1 MSTHNALSPW
11 VESLILNYG
20 SQEGSSSRS
29 RVGLR
34 AQVVD
39 VGPMSLSQ
47 VRVSDR
53 PRGLLFLSDGVL
65 RIPALVTPSAWG
77 HFQDLED
84 RDSFASLLN
93 TIVCIRHYRLHFLM
107 APQEAECKFFLT
119 VGQLGM
125 AAASPV
131 EDDTPSHTMLAS
143 VKQKICQ
150 TWRSLQEQEV
160 VDPEES
166 QYGIDL
172 TELLEEWQR
181 DYMQCVQEDAEE
193 RLTKTYSS
201 NESSQP
207 CTSNWRSNTSTTTR
221 WDIDR
226 VRYKGEK
233 SFTVPLKY
241 LLIPEDVMQGKTVP
255 IINNILLDEVSSPSK
270 ATSKESVDDRI
281 LQHDMIVE
289 LTDSGTRPLSNPWD
303 IFPPPSVTSSW
314 SEASLDLTPTQIRHC
329 LTESNPVKPSTQF
342 PVQNPTQTEQ
352 ASEHSKDE
360 SSLLPPYQKAAS
372 SSSPLV
378 SVGSSASDGAS
389 ELRTDTAQK
398 RPPLDEVSQ
407 SFEMEERKCGKAKR
421 KRSGPPP
428 EHREEDVQVSRSP
441 PSWLF
446 DTEAGSGVQ
455 KKSLQRR
462 APAVGSVLTRA
473 PSIHGDGTPFSYSY
487 EVSGQNLQDLSN
499 FKITDSRVQWAV
511 RYLLSPKQNNDPDST
526 PVTSQS
532 KKI

>member
-1 MSTHNALSPW
+1 MATHNALSPW
-11 VESLILNYG
+11 IESLILNYG

-47 VRVSDR
+47 VRASDK
-53 PRGLLFLSDGVL
+53 PRGLLFLSDGAL

-107 APQEAECKFFLT
+107 APEEAECKFFLT

-131 EDDTPSHTMLAS
+131 EDDTPSHTTLAS

-150 TWRSLQEQEV
+150 TWRSLQDQEV

-166 QYGIDL
+166 QYGSDL
-172 TELLEEWQR
+172 TELLEEWHR
-181 DYMQCVQEDAEE
+181 DYMQCVQEDVE
-193 RLTKTYSS
+193 RLPKTCSS
-201 NESSQP
+201 DESSQP
-207 CTSNWRSNTSTTTR
+207 CTSNWGSNTSTATR

-241 LLIPEDVMQGKTVP
+241 LLIPEDIMQGKTVP
-255 IINNILLDEVSSPSK
+255 IINNILPDEVSSPSK
-270 ATSKESVDDRI
+270 ATNKESVDDRI
-281 LQHDMIVE
+281 LQDDIIVE

-303 IFPPPSVTSSW
+303 IFPPPSVTSSS

-329 LTESNPVKPSTQF
+329 LTESDPVKTSTQF
-342 PVQNPTQTEQ
+342 PVQSSRQTEQ
-352 ASEHSKDE
+352 ASEPSKDE
-360 SSLLPPYQKAAS
+360 SSLLPPYQKAPG

-378 SVGSSASDGAS
+378 SACSSASGGAS
-389 ELRTDTAQK
+389 ELRTGTAPK
-398 RPPLDEVSQ
+398 RPPLDQVSQ
-407 SFEMEERKCGKAKR
+407 SLEMEERKCGKAKR
-421 KRSGPPP
+421 KRSGPPQ
-428 EHREEDVQVSRSP
+428 EHREEDVQAGQSP

-446 DTEAGSGVQ
+446 DTFAAQE
-455 KKSLQRR
+455 KSLHRQ
-462 APAVGSVLTRA
+462 APVVGSALTSA
-473 PSIHGDGTPFSYSY
+473 PSVHSDGTPFSYSY
-487 EVSGQNLQDLSN
+487 TVSGQNLQDFSQ
-499 FKITDSRVQWAV
+499 FKVTDSRVRWAV
-511 RYLLSPKQNNDPDST
+511 RYLLAPEQNDDPDST
-526 PVTSQS
+526 AVTSQS

>member
-11 VESLILNYG
+11 IESLILTYG
-20 SQEGSSSRS
+20 SPEGSSCGS

-47 VRVSDR
+47 VRASDR

-65 RIPALVTPSAWG
+65 RIPALVTPSAWD
-77 HFQDLED
+77 HFQELED

-93 TIVCIRHYRLHFLM
+93 TIVCIRDYRLNFLM
-107 APQEAECKFFLT
+107 APEEAECKFFLT

-131 EDDTPSHTMLAS
+131 EDNTPSHTTLAS
-143 VKQKICQ
+143 VKQKIRQ
-150 TWRSLQEQEV
+150 TWRSLQDQEV
-160 VDPEES
+160 VDSEES

-172 TELLEEWQR
+172 TELLEEWHR

-193 RLTKTYSS
+193 RLTKTCSS
-201 NESSQP
+201 DESSQP
-207 CTSNWRSNTSTTTR
+207 CASNWHSHTSTTTH

-255 IINNILLDEVSSPSK
+255 VLNNILPDEVSSPSK

-281 LQHDMIVE
+281 LQDDMIVE

-303 IFPPPSVTSSW
+303 IFPPPSITSSC
-314 SEASLDLTPTQIRHC
+314 SEASPDLTPTQIRHC
-329 LTESNPVKPSTQF
+329 LTESSPVKTSTQL
-342 PVQNPTQTEQ
+342 PVRSSTQAEQ

-360 SSLLPPYQKAAS
+360 SSLLPPYQKAPS
-372 SSSPLV
+372 SSGPLI
-378 SVGSSASDGAS
+378 SAGSSATDGVS
-389 ELRTDTAQK
+389 ELCSNTAPK
-398 RPPLDEVSQ
+398 RSPGLET
-407 SFEMEERKCGKAKR
+407 EERKCGKAKR
-421 KRSGPPP
+421 KRSGPPR

-446 DTEAGSGVQ
+446 DTQAGSRAQ
-455 KKSLQRR
+455 DKSLHRQAPAIGSVSRR
-462 APAVGSVLTRA
+462 APSFH
-473 PSIHGDGTPFSYSY
+473 SDGTPFSYSY
-487 EVSGQNLQDLSN
+487 KMSGQNLQDLSQ
-499 FKITDSRVQWAV
+499 FKVTDSTIQWAV
-511 RYLLSPKQNNDPDST
+511 RYLLAPKQNDDPDST
-526 PVTSQS
+526 AVTSQS

>member
-11 VESLILNYG
+11 IESLILNYG
-20 SQEGSSSRS
+20 SQEGSRS

-47 VRVSDR
+47 VRASDR

-65 RIPALVTPSAWG
+65 RIPALVTPSAWD

-84 RDSFASLLN
+84 RDSFGSLLN
-93 TIVCIRHYRLHFLM
+93 TIVCIQHYRLHFLM
-107 APQEAECKFFLT
+107 APDDAECKFFLT

-131 EDDTPSHTMLAS
+131 EDNTPSYTTLAS

-150 TWRSLQEQEV
+150 TWRSLQDQDQEV
-160 VDPEES
+160 MDAEES

-172 TELLEEWQR
+172 TELLEEWHR

-193 RLTKTYSS
+193 RLTKTCSS
-201 NESSQP
+201 DESSQP
-207 CTSNWRSNTSTTTR
+207 CASNWRSHTSTTTR

-255 IINNILLDEVSSPSK
+255 VLNNILPNEVSSPPK

-281 LQHDMIVE
+281 LQDDMIVE

-303 IFPPPSVTSSW
+303 IFPPPSVTSSC
-314 SEASLDLTPTQIRHC
+314 SEASLDLTPTQIWHC
-329 LTESNPVKPSTQF
+329 LTESNPVKTSMQLPAQSSTQA
-342 PVQNPTQTEQ
+342 EQ

-360 SSLLPPYQKAAS
+360 SSLLPPYQNAPS
-372 SSSPLV
+372 SSGPLI
-378 SVGSSASDGAS
+378 SVGSSATDSVS
-389 ELRTDTAQK
+389 ELCTDVAPK
-398 RPPLDEVSQ
+398 SPPLDHVSQ
-407 SFEMEERKCGKAKR
+407 SLETEERKCGKAKR

-428 EHREEDVQVSRSP
+428 EHRGKDVQVSRSP

-446 DTEAGSGVQ
+446 DTQAGSRAQ
-455 KKSLQRR
+455 EKSLHQQ
-462 APAVGSVLTRA
+462 APAVGSVSRRA
-473 PSIHGDGTPFSYSY
+473 PSIHSDGTPFSYSY
-487 EVSGQNLQDLSN
+487 KVSGQNLQDLSQ
-499 FKITDSRVQWAV
+499 FKVANSMVQWAV
-511 RYLLSPKQNNDPDST
+511 RYLLAPKQNDDPDST
-526 PVTSQS
+526 AVTLQS

>member
-11 VESLILNYG
+11 IESLILNYG
-20 SQEGSSSRS
+20 GQEGSSSRS

-47 VRVSDR
+47 VRASDR

-93 TIVCIRHYRLHFLM
+93 TIVCIRRYQLHFLM
-107 APQEAECKFFLT
+107 ALEEAECKFFLT

-131 EDDTPSHTMLAS
+131 EDNTPSHTTLAS

-150 TWRSLQEQEV
+150 TWRSLQDQEV
-160 VDPEES
+160 VDSEES

-172 TELLEEWQR
+172 TELLEEWHR

-193 RLTKTYSS
+193 RLTKT

-207 CTSNWRSNTSTTTR
+207 CTSNWRSHTSTTTH

-241 LLIPEDVMQGKTVP
+241 LLIPEDVLQGKTVP
-255 IINNILLDEVSSPSK
+255 IINNILPDEVSSPPK
-270 ATSKESVDDRI
+270 ATSNESVDDRV
-281 LQHDMIVE
+281 LEDDLIVE

-303 IFPPPSVTSSW
+303 IFPPPSVTSSC
-314 SEASLDLTPTQIRHC
+314 SEASLDLTPTQVRHC
-329 LTESNPVKPSTQF
+329 LTESNPVKTSTQL
-342 PVQNPTQTEQ
+342 PVQSSTQAEP

-360 SSLLPPYQKAAS
+360 SSLLPPYQKAPS
-372 SSSPLV
+372 SSGPLAPA
-378 SVGSSASDGAS
+378 GSSAADGVS
-389 ELRTDTAQK
+389 ELCTDTAQK
-398 RPPLDEVSQ
+398 RPPLDQVSQ
-407 SFEMEERKCGKAKR
+407 SLETEERKCGKAKR

-428 EHREEDVQVSRSP
+428 EHREEDVQAIRSP

-446 DTEAGSGVQ
+446 DTQADARAQE
-455 KKSLQRR
+455 KSLQRQ
-462 APAVGSVLTRA
+462 APAVGSGSRRA
-473 PSIHGDGTPFSYSY
+473 PSIHSDGTPFSYSY
-487 EVSGQNLQDLSN
+487 KVSAQNLQDLSQ
-499 FKITDSRVQWAV
+499 FKVTDSVIQWAV
-511 RYLLSPKQNNDPDST
+511 RYLIAPKQNDDPDST
-526 PVTSQS
+526 AAASQS
-532 KKI
+532 KNI

>member
-11 VESLILNYG
+11 IESLILSYG
-20 SQEGSSSRS
+20 SHEGSSSRS

-47 VRVSDR
+47 VRASDR

-93 TIVCIRHYRLHFLM
+93 TIVCIQQYRLNFLM
-107 APQEAECKFFLT
+107 APEEAECKFFLT

-131 EDDTPSHTMLAS
+131 EDDAPSHTTLAS

-150 TWRSLQEQEV
+150 TWRSLQAQEV
-160 VDPEES
+160 VDSEES

-172 TELLEEWQR
+172 TELLEEWHR

-193 RLTKTYSS
+193 RLTKTCSS
-201 NESSQP
+201 DESSQP
-207 CTSNWRSNTSTTTR
+207 CTSNWRSHTSTATH

-255 IINNILLDEVSSPSK
+255 FINNILQGEVSSPSK
-270 ATSKESVDDRI
+270 ATSKESVEDGI
-281 LQHDMIVE
+281 LQDDMIVE
-289 LTDSGTRPLSNPWD
+289 LTDRGTRPLSNPWD
-303 IFPPPSVTSSW
+303 IFPPPSVTSSC
-314 SEASLDLTPTQIRHC
+314 SEASFDLTPTQIRQC
-329 LTESNPVKPSTQF
+329 LTESNPVKTSTQL
-342 PVQNPTQTEQ
+342 PVQSSTEAEQ
-352 ASEHSKDE
+352 ASEHSKDK
-360 SSLLPPYQKAAS
+360 SSLLPPYQKAPS
-372 SSSPLV
+372 SSGPLV
-378 SVGSSASDGAS
+378 SAGSSASDGIS
-389 ELRTDTAQK
+389 ELCTNMAQK
-398 RPPLDEVSQ
+398 RPPLVQESQ
-407 SFEMEERKCGKAKR
+407 SLETEERKCGKAKR

-428 EHREEDVQVSRSP
+428 EHQEEEVKVSWSP

-446 DTEAGSGVQ
+446 DTQAGSRAQ
-455 KKSLQRR
+455 EKSPHQQ
-462 APAVGSVLTRA
+462 AQAVGSVSRA
-473 PSIHGDGTPFSYSY
+473 PSIHSDGKPFSYSY
-487 EVSGQNLQDLSN
+487 KVSGQNLQDLSQ
-499 FKITDSRVQWAV
+499 FKVTDARVQWAV
-511 RYLLSPKQNNDPDST
+511 RYLLAPKQNDDPDST
-526 PVTSQS
+526 AVTSQS